1 MIFFSKPVKICVHSG
16 TFHADDVFAV
26 AILSLH
32 LNTKIKIFRSRD
44 PKVWAE
50 CDYVTD
56 VGRIY
61 DPSKNRFDHHQED
74 FKLMRPNGIKY
85 AAAGIVWKEFGE
97 KISGSSEIAK
107 RVDESLIQAVDA
119 EDNGQE
125 LFTPIFKS
133 VNPYTISD
141 MIADFNPT
149 WKEDVHKTL
158 PTFEYLVS
166 VAKRIIERAVKDAHD
181 EISGEEHIQ
190 KVYESAEDKRILVL
204 DGEYSWKHYV
214 EQLPEPLMVVKPIY
228 SNNTWYARG
237 VPVLGHKY
245 KIRIEFPESWA
256 GKSDEELEKAS
267 GVSGAKFCHKGRYLC
282 FAYTKEAAIELAKLA
297 IAQANR

>member
-1 MIFFSKPVKICVHSG
+1 MFFNTTKVCVHSG

-26 AILSLH
+26 AILSLF
-32 LNTKIKIFRSRD
+32 LNAKIKIFRSRD
-44 PKVWAE
+44 PKVWDT
-50 CDYVTD
+50 CDYVMD
-56 VGRIY
+56 VGKIY
-61 DPSKNRFDHHQED
+61 DPSKRRFDHHQES
-74 FKLMRPNGIKY
+74 FKLVRENGIKY

-107 RVDESLIQAVDA
+107 RVDEGLIQAVDA

-125 LFTPIFKS
+125 LFTPIFEGVK
-133 VNPYTISD
+133 PYTISD
-141 MIADFNPT
+141 LVADFNPT
-149 WKEDVHKTL
+149 WKEDVHHTL

-166 VAKRIIERAVKDAHD
+166 VAKRIVERAVKDAHD

-190 KVYESAEDKRILVL
+190 KVYENTEDKRILVL

-214 EQLPEPLMVVKPIY
+214 EQLPEPLFVVKPIY

-245 KIRIEFPESWA
+245 KIRIDLPESWA
-256 GKSDEELEKAS
+256 GKQDEELQKAT
-267 GVSGAKFCHKGRYLC
+267 GVSDATFCHKGRYLIY
-282 FAYTKEAAIELAKLA
+282 AKSKESAIKLAQLAIEQAKS
-297 IAQANR
+297 